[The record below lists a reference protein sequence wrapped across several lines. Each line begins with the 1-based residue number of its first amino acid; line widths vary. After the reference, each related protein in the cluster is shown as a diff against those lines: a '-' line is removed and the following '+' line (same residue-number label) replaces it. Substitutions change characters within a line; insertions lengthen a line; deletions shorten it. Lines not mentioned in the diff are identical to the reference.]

1 MRHID
6 PRRALRAWLVT
17 GRIAPP
23 QVLIASYLEPQHIER
38 IRESAPEVEVLYEP
52 ALLPAP
58 RYAADHYNTIQRSPD
73 GERRWR
79 ELLARADVLFD
90 FDHGH
95 LEDLPTV
102 APRVRWVQATS
113 AGIGELLRRTGLD
126 RTDIVFTTASGVHA
140 VPLAE
145 FAVLAM
151 LYFAKQ
157 LPRVLLQQRE
167 HRWERF
173 AGRELRGRT
182 VAIVGLGKIGMEV
195 ARVSRA
201 LGLRVTG
208 TRRGIAVADAAVD
221 VQRPPGELRAL
232 IADADHVVLAVPHT
246 AETEGLIGAEELS
259 AMRRGTVLVNV
270 SRGRIVDEP
279 ALVEALRSGQIG
291 GAALDVF
298 AREPLPPESP
308 LWDMPNVLVNP
319 HSASTA
325 DSENAKLTDLFCE
338 NLRRY
343 LANRRLL
350 NLFDRERGY

>member
-1 MRHID
+1 M
-6 PRRALRAWLVT
+6 ASA
-17 GRIAPP
+17 
-23 QVLIASYLEPQHIER
+23 QVLIASYLEPEHVER
-38 IRESAPEVEVLYEP
+38 IRDSAPEAEVLYEP
-52 ALLPAP
+52 SLLPAP
-58 RYAADHYNTIQRSPD
+58 RYAADHYNTLQRSPND
-73 GERRWR
+73 ERRWR

-95 LEDLPTV
+95 FEDLPTV

-113 AGIGELLRRTGLD
+113 AGIGQLLRRTGLD

-145 FAVLAM
+145 FAVFAM
-151 LYFAKQ
+151 LYFTKQ
-157 LPRVLLQQRE
+157 LPRLHQQQRE

-182 VAIVGLGKIGMEV
+182 VAIIGLGNIGMEV

-208 TRRGIAVADAAVD
+208 TRRGGAVTDAAVD
-221 VQRPPGELRAL
+221 VQRPRDELREL
-232 IADADHVVLAVPHT
+232 LADADYIVLAIPHT
-246 AETEGLIGAEELS
+246 ADTEGLIGAAELS
-259 AMRRGTVLVNV
+259 AMRHGAVLVNV
-270 SRGRIVDEP
+270 ARGKVVDEP
-279 ALVEALRSGQIG
+279 ALIEALRSGQLG

-298 AREPLPPESP
+298 AQEPLPPESP
-308 LWDMPNVLVNP
+308 LWDMPNVLVSP

-343 LANRRLL
+343 LASQPLL
-350 NLFDRERGY
+350 NVFDRARGY

>member
-1 MRHID
+1 M
-6 PRRALRAWLVT
+6 T
-17 GRIAPP
+17 GRAAPL
-23 QVLIASYLEPQHIER
+23 QVLIASYLEPEHVAR
-38 IRESAPEVEVLYEP
+38 IRAAAPEVEVLYEP
-52 ALLPAP
+52 ALLPTP
-58 RYAADHYNTIQRSPD
+58 RYAADHYNTIQRSRD
-73 GERRWR
+73 DDRRWR

-95 LEDLPTV
+95 FDDLPTV

-113 AGIGELLRRTGLD
+113 AGIGQLLRRTGLD
-126 RTDIVFTTASGVHA
+126 RSDIVFTTASGVHA

-145 FAVLAM
+145 FAALAM

-157 LPRVLLQQRE
+157 VPRLLVQQRE

-182 VAIVGLGKIGMEV
+182 VAIVGLGKIGIEV

-208 TRRGIAVADAAVD
+208 TRRGGPLADAAVD
-221 VQRPPGELRAL
+221 AQRPLSELRL
-232 IADADHVVLAVPHT
+232 LLADADYVVLAVPHT
-246 AETEGLIGAEELS
+246 KETEGLIGAAEL
-259 AMRRGTVLVNV
+259 ACLRRGAVLVNIG
-270 SRGRIVDEP
+270 RGKVVDEA
-279 ALVEALRSGQIG
+279 ALIEALRSGQLG

-298 AREPLPPESP
+298 AQEPLPPESP

-325 DSENAKLTDLFCE
+325 DSENAKLTDLFRE

-343 LANRRLL
+343 LAGQPLL
-350 NLFDRERGY
+350 NVFDRERGY

>member
-1 MRHID
+1 MSDR
-6 PRRALRAWLVT
+6 
-17 GRIAPP
+17 GAPVK
-23 QVLIASYLEPQHIER
+23 VLIASYLEPAHVEG

-52 ALLPAP
+52 SLLPAP
-58 RYAADHYNTIQRSPD
+58 RYPADHYNTIERSPD

-79 ELLARADVLFD
+79 DLLARADVLFD

-95 LEDLPTV
+95 FEDLPKV

-113 AGIGELLRRTGLD
+113 AGIGQLLRRTGLD

-145 FAVLAM
+145 FAMLAM

-157 LPRVLLQQRE
+157 LPRLHRQQRE

-208 TRRGIAVADAAVD
+208 TRRGGGVDGAVVD
-221 VQRPPGELRAL
+221 VQRPPRELREL
-232 IADADHVVLAVPHT
+232 LADADYVVLAVPHT
-246 AETEGLIGAEELS
+246 ADTEGLIGVAELS
-259 AMRRGTVLVNV
+259 AMRRGAVLVNV
-270 SRGRIVDEP
+270 ARGKVVDEQG
-279 ALVEALRSGQIG
+279 LIDALRSGQLG

-298 AREPLPPESP
+298 AHEPLPPESP
-308 LWDMPNVLVNP
+308 LWDMPNVLVSP

-325 DSENAKLTDLFCE
+325 DSENAKLADLFCE

-343 LANRRLL
+343 LTRRPLL
-350 NLFDRERGY
+350 NVFDRERGY

>member
-1 MRHID
+1 MISRS
-6 PRRALRAWLVT
+6 
-17 GRIAPP
+17 APL
-23 QVLIASYLEPQHIER
+23 QVLIASYLEPGHVER
-38 IRESAPEVEVLYEP
+38 IRESAPQVEVLYEP

-58 RYAADHYNTIQRSPD
+58 RYPADHYNTVERSPD
-73 GERRWR
+73 SERRWR

-95 LEDLPTV
+95 FEDLPKV

-113 AGIGELLRRTGLD
+113 AGIGQLLRRTGLD

-145 FAVLAM
+145 FAILAM

-157 LPRVLLQQRE
+157 LPRLHQQQRE
-167 HRWERF
+167 HHWERF

-208 TRRGIAVADAAVD
+208 MRRGGAVADAVVD
-221 VQRPPGELRAL
+221 VQRPPAELREL
-232 IADADHVVLAVPHT
+232 LADADYVVLAVPHT
-246 AETEGLIGAEELS
+246 ADTEALIGAAELS
-259 AMRRGTVLVNV
+259 AMRRGAVLVNV
-270 SRGRIVDEP
+270 ARGKVVDEP
-279 ALVEALRSGQIG
+279 GLIEALRSGQLG

-298 AREPLPPESP
+298 AQEPLPFESP
-308 LWDMPNVLVNP
+308 LWDLPNVLVSP

-338 NLRRY
+338 NLVRY
-343 LANRRLL
+343 LAGRPLL
-350 NLFDRERGY
+350 NVFDRERGY

>member
-1 MRHID
+1 VSG
-6 PRRALRAWLVT
+6 RA
-17 GRIAPP
+17 APL
-23 QVLIASYLEPQHIER
+23 QVLIASYLEPEHVTR
-38 IRESAPEVEVLYEP
+38 VRAAAPETDVLYEP
-52 ALLPAP
+52 SLLPTP

-95 LEDLPTV
+95 LDDLPTV

-113 AGIGELLRRTGLD
+113 AGIGQLLRRTGLD
-126 RTDIVFTTASGVHA
+126 RSDIVFTTASGVHA

-145 FAVLAM
+145 FAALAM

-157 LPRVLLQQRE
+157 VPRLLLHQRE

-173 AGRELRGRT
+173 AGRELRGST

-201 LGLRVTG
+201 LGLSVTG
-208 TRRGIAVADAAVD
+208 TRRGGPLPDAAVD
-221 VQRPPGELRAL
+221 VQRPPTELREL
-232 IADADHVVLAVPHT
+232 LADADYVVIAVPHT
-246 AETEGLIGAEELS
+246 AETEGLIGAAELS
-259 AMRRGTVLVNV
+259 VMRRGAVLVNIG
-270 SRGRIVDEP
+270 RGKVVDEP
-279 ALVEALRSGQIG
+279 ALIAALRSGQLG

-298 AREPLPPESP
+298 AQEPLPPESP

-338 NLRRY
+338 NLLRY
-343 LANRRLL
+343 VAGQPLL
-350 NLFDRERGY
+350 NVFDRERGY

>member
-1 MRHID
+1 M
-6 PRRALRAWLVT
+6 T
-17 GRIAPP
+17 GRGAPLK
-23 QVLIASYLEPQHIER
+23 VLIASYLEPEYVTR
-38 IRESAPEVEVLYEP
+38 IRESAPETEVLYEP
-52 ALLPAP
+52 SLLPTP
-58 RYAADHYNTIQRSPD
+58 RYAADHYNTIERSSD
-73 GERRWR
+73 GERQWR

-95 LEDLPTV
+95 FDDLPTV

-113 AGIGELLRRTGLD
+113 AGIGQLLRRTGLD
-126 RTDIVFTTASGVHA
+126 RSDIVFTTASGVHA

-145 FAVLAM
+145 FAALAM

-157 LPRVLLQQRE
+157 VPRLLSQQRE

-208 TRRGIAVADAAVD
+208 TRRGSAVADAAVD
-221 VQRPPGELRAL
+221 AERPLGELREL
-232 IADADHVVLAVPHT
+232 LADADYVVLAVPHT
-246 AETEGLIGAEELS
+246 AETEGLIGAAELS
-259 AMRRGTVLVNV
+259 VMRRGAVLVNIG
-270 SRGRIVDEP
+270 RGKVVDEP
-279 ALVEALRSGQIG
+279 GLIEALRSGQLG

-298 AREPLPPESP
+298 AQEPLPPDSP

-325 DSENAKLTDLFCE
+325 DSENAKLTDLFRE

-343 LANRRLL
+343 LAGQPLL
-350 NLFDRERGY
+350 NVFDRERGY

>member
-1 MRHID
+1 M
-6 PRRALRAWLVT
+6 T
-17 GRIAPP
+17 GPAAPL
-23 QVLIASYLEPQHIER
+23 QVLIASYLEPEHVTR
-38 IRESAPEVEVLYEP
+38 IRAAAPDAEVEVLYEP
-52 ALLPAP
+52 SLLPTP
-58 RYAADHYNTIQRSPD
+58 RYAADHYNTIQRSRD
-73 GERRWR
+73 GERQWR

-95 LEDLPTV
+95 FEDLPTV

-113 AGIGELLRRTGLD
+113 AGIGQLLRRTGLD
-126 RTDIVFTTASGVHA
+126 RSDIVFTTASGVHA

-145 FAVLAM
+145 FAALAM

-157 LPRVLLQQRE
+157 VPRLLLQQRE

-208 TRRGIAVADAAVD
+208 TRRGSPVADAAVD
-221 VQRPPGELRAL
+221 AQRPLGELREL
-232 IADADHVVLAVPHT
+232 LADADFVVLAVPHT
-246 AETEGLIGAEELS
+246 AETEGLIGAAELS
-259 AMRRGTVLVNV
+259 VMRRGAVLVNIA
-270 SRGRIVDEP
+270 RGKVVDEP
-279 ALVEALRSGQIG
+279 GLIEALRSGQLG

-298 AREPLPPESP
+298 AQEPLPPESP

-325 DSENAKLTDLFCE
+325 DSENAKLTDLFRE

-343 LANRRLL
+343 LDGQPLL
-350 NLFDRERGY
+350 NVFDRARGY

>member
-1 MRHID
+1 MSGGAARL
-6 PRRALRAWLVT
+6 AVLV
-17 GRIAPP
+17 
-23 QVLIASYLEPQHIER
+23 ASYLEPEQVSR
-38 IRESAPEVEVLYEP
+38 IRQTAPEADVLYEP
-52 ALLPAP
+52 SLLPPP
-58 RYAADHYNTIQRSPD
+58 RYPADHYNTIRRSPD
-73 GERRWR
+73 DERRWCD
-79 ELLARADVLFD
+79 LLARADVLFD

-95 LEDLPTV
+95 LADLPTI

-113 AGIGELLRRTGLD
+113 AGIGQLLRRTALD

-145 FAVLAM
+145 FAALAM

-157 LPRVLLQQRE
+157 APRMLLQQRD

-173 AGRELRGRT
+173 AGGELRGRT
-182 VAIVGLGKIGMEV
+182 VAVVGLGKIGTEV

-208 TRRGIAVADAAVD
+208 TRRGGAAADSDPAVD
-221 VQRPPGELRAL
+221 QQRPLGELREL
-232 IADADHVVLAVPHT
+232 LADADYVVLAVPHT
-246 AETEGLIGAEELS
+246 AETEGLIGAAELS
-259 AMRRGTVLVNV
+259 RMRRGAVLVNV
-270 SRGRIVDEP
+270 ARGKVVDEP
-279 ALVEALRSGQIG
+279 ALVDALRSGQLG

-298 AREPLPPESP
+298 AQEPLPPESP
-308 LWDMPNVLVNP
+308 LWDMPNVLVSP

-343 LANRRLL
+343 LEGRPLL
-350 NLFDRERGY
+350 NVFDHVRGY